1 MTTERIGSEGFK
13 WFFGKVE
20 DRNDPLKL
28 GRCRVRV
35 EMVHDV
41 ENTKKIRTEDLP
53 WAVPIMPLLGASYKE
68 VGLAPVGPILGT
80 TVFGF
85 YMDGEESQLPI
96 ILGTLPGIS
105 NQLHDVKD
113 LAREIN
119 TLNKALLGPEPQSA
133 FRGKYPYNKVFSS
146 ESGHVF
152 EVDDTPNFERLHQY
166 HRSGTYTEINA
177 AGDRVQKIVGD
188 GYEIVAKNN
197 TVYVQG
203 NVNIVVKGN
212 ANYTVEGNMNLNVGG
227 SMNVTVGGETNIR
240 YNSNM
245 REYFGG
251 DYYLR
256 KKAGG
261 TDFTCPADTRSSGTD
276 CS

>member
-1 MTTERIGSEGFK
+1 MTTEKIGSQGFK
-13 WFFGKVE
+13 WFFGVVE
-20 DRNDPLKL
+20 DRDDPLKL

-35 EMVHDV
+35 DMVHDV
-41 ENTKKIRTEDLP
+41 ENNKIPTEDLP
-53 WAVPIMPLLGASYKE
+53 WAVAIMPLVSASSKE
-68 VGLAPVGPILGT
+68 IGLAPVGPIIGS

-85 YMDGEESQLPI
+85 YMDGDESQIPI
-96 ILGTLPGIS
+96 IMGTLPGTPEK
-105 NQLHDVKD
+105 HDVKD

-119 TLNKALLGPEPQSA
+119 TISKQLLGPEPESA
-133 FRGKYPYNKVFSS
+133 FKAKYPFNKVFSS
-146 ESGHVF
+146 ESGHIF
-152 EVDDTPNFERLHQY
+152 EIDDTPNFERIHQY
-166 HRSGTYTEINA
+166 HKSGTYTEINA
-177 AGDRVQKIVGD
+177 AGDHVQKIVGD
-188 GYEIVAKNN
+188 GYEIIAKNN

-227 SMNVTVGGETNIR
+227 SMNVTVGGETNLR
-240 YNSNM
+240 YNSNL
-245 REYFGG
+245 REYIGG

-261 TDFTCPADTRSSGTD
+261 TDFTCPADIRTGGTD

>member
-1 MTTERIGSEGFK
+1 MTTEKIGSQGFK
-13 WFFGKVE
+13 WFFGVVE
-20 DRNDPLKL
+20 DREDPLKL

-35 EMVHDV
+35 DMVHDV
-41 ENTKKIRTEDLP
+41 DNAGKIPTEDLP
-53 WAVPIMPLLGASYKE
+53 WAVTIMPLISASSNE
-68 VGLAPVGPILGT
+68 IGLAPVGPIIGT

-85 YMDGEESQLPI
+85 YMDGDESQIPI
-96 ILGTLPGIS
+96 IMGTLPGAPEK
-105 NQLHDVKD
+105 HDVKD

-119 TLNKALLGPEPQSA
+119 TISKPLLGPEPESA
-133 FRGKYPYNKVFSS
+133 FRAKYPFNKVFSS
-146 ESGHVF
+146 ESGHIF
-152 EVDDTPNFERLHQY
+152 EIDDTPNFERIHQY
-166 HRSGTYTEINA
+166 HKSGTYTEINA
-177 AGDRVQKIVGD
+177 AGDHVQKIVGD
-188 GYEIVAKNN
+188 GYEIIAKNN

-227 SMNVTVGGETNIR
+227 SMNVTVGGETNLK
-240 YNSNM
+240 YNSNL
-245 REYFGG
+245 REYIGG

-261 TDFTCPADTRSSGTD
+261 TDFTCPADTRTGGTD